1 MSVREAYGASGA
13 LQKLGLQWLSGPC
26 SGSPSSG
33 SLDSSKRSPYLPT
46 VSWPSVLQTL
56 SLPSAL
62 PRSGRHS
69 RGQEAPWTSVLAK
82 GVEFGG
88 PAPEAR
94 RRPGGQ
100 AEASGRSG
108 EAPSGSWPSESPRVY
123 VSVSAPWLP
132 AGGVVVTC
140 SRCCCCC
147 SCFCTSACRL
157 SLCFLDIR
165 PNLTAEEGSG
175 VSTGGKRTGQD
186 GAAGTR
192 V

>member
-1 MSVREAYGASGA
+1 M
-13 LQKLGLQWLSGPC
+13 
-26 SGSPSSG
+26 
-33 SLDSSKRSPYLPT
+33 
-46 VSWPSVLQTL
+46 L

-62 PRSGRHS
+62 PRSGLYS
-69 RGQEAPWTSVLAK
+69 RWQEAPWTSVLAK
-82 GVEFGG
+82 VLEYGG
-88 PAPEAR
+88 PEPEAL

-108 EAPSGSWPSESPRVY
+108 EAPSGSCPSGTPKVY

-132 AGGVVVTC
+132 AGGVLATC

-175 VSTGGKRTGQD
+175 ISTGGKRTQD
-186 GAAGTR
+186 RTGAAGTWIGPQAR
-192 V
+192 FLQLCVQTFLLGAWAPSSLHAWLCSL